1 MDKFT
6 IVIPVYNEA
15 KNLKILVP
23 KVFKQLRKKK
33 FELIIVDDN
42 SNDETSEIL
51 EKYHKK
57 NFHHIIRRSKR
68 DLSKSCILG
77 FTKAKFK
84 YIIVMDGDLQH
95 KPSDINKI
103 LHAFS
108 KYSPDIVVG
117 TRDLFK
123 PKKHNLNFFR
133 LFASRMLILTVN
145 LLLGNKTSDPMS
157 GFFMFKKSLFEK
169 SQKKMIKKGYKILLD
184 ILYVQNQKI
193 KVVDVEI
200 NFDSRKKGASKMSYK
215 ILFNLISMILKKFYT
230 KISILIFKN

>member
-42 SNDETSEIL
+42 SNDGTSEIL

-103 LHAFS
+103 LNAFF
-108 KYSPDIVVG
+108 KYSPDIAVG

-200 NFDSRKKGASKMSYK
+200 NFDSRMKGASKMSYK